1 MNVSYYQLL
10 AITLPVF
17 ALFGLGLGVRRLGWL
32 NEASEGPLI
41 KLILYLFYPCL
52 ILRNV
57 LANPAL
63 RQPENVLA
71 APLVGAGTIA
81 IGMVI
86 ALYVGR
92 LLGLTVGHGLRT
104 FAFAAGIYNYGY
116 IPIPLTQAL
125 WGRETVGVLLVL
137 NVGCEIAI
145 WSVGLLILG
154 GLSLREGW
162 RKLLNPITGALLVGI
177 ALNAWHIELPEPA
190 LRAVDAL
197 AGCTVPLGLL
207 LAGAMLNTFID
218 RPREL
223 FQPRVS
229 LGGCLVRLALL
240 PLLFLALA
248 KWAPFGIELKRVIV
262 IEAAMP
268 AGMFA
273 LVISRHYGG
282 QPRVAA
288 QIILATSVLG
298 LFLIPLLI
306 QFGLYWVGV

>member
-1 MNVSYYQLL
+1 MNVSYSQLL

-17 ALFGLGLGVRRLGWL
+17 GIFGMGLVVRRAGWL
-32 NEASEGPLI
+32 NEQAEGSLI

-52 ILRNV
+52 IFRNV

-63 RQPENVLA
+63 RQAENVLA

-81 IGMVI
+81 LGMVV
-86 ALYVGR
+86 ALYTGR

-116 IPIPLTQAL
+116 IPIPLIQAL

-162 RKLLNPITGALLVGI
+162 RKLLNPITAALVVGI
-177 ALNAWHIELPEPA
+177 ALNAAHVELPDPL
-190 LRAVDAL
+190 LRAVDTLGAC
-197 AGCTVPLGLL
+197 AIPLGLML
-207 LAGAMLNTFID
+207 SGAMFNAFVDT
-218 RPREL
+218 PREL
-223 FQPRVS
+223 FQPRAS

-248 KWAPFGIELKRVIV
+248 KWVPFSVELKRVIV
-262 IEAAMP
+262 VEAAMP

-282 QPRVAA
+282 QPKVAA
-288 QIILATSVLG
+288 QIILATSLLG

-306 QFGLYWVGV
+306 KLGLYWVGV

>member
-1 MNVSYYQLL
+1 MNVSYGQLL

-17 ALFGLGLGVRRLGWL
+17 AVFGMGLVVRRVGWL
-32 NEASEGPLI
+32 NEQAENSLI

-52 ILRNV
+52 IFKNV

-63 RQPENVLA
+63 RQADNVIA
-71 APLVGAGTIA
+71 APLVGFGTIA
-81 IGMVI
+81 IGMLI
-86 ALYVGR
+86 ALYVGK

-162 RKLLNPITGALLVGI
+162 RRLFNPISIALLVGI
-177 ALNAWHIELPEPA
+177 ALNSLQFELPDPL
-190 LRAVDAL
+190 LRAVDTL
-197 AGCTVPLGLL
+197 AACAIPLGLML
-207 LAGAMLNTFID
+207 SGAMFNAFID
-218 RPREL
+218 QPREL

-229 LGGCLVRLALL
+229 LGGCFVRLALL
-240 PLLFLALA
+240 PALFLAMA
-248 KWAPFGIELKRVIV
+248 KWVPFGIELKRVMV
-262 IEAAMP
+262 VEAAMP

-273 LVISRHYGG
+273 LVISRHFGG
-282 QPRVAA
+282 QPKVAA
-288 QIILATSVLG
+288 QIILATSFIG

-306 QFGLYWVGV
+306 KIGLYWVGV